1 MMNTKVQGTFAD
13 SNFRGQFANTMAAFF
28 AGPTP
33 EEKARQEAKRA
44 REKAKEDAE
53 EAERLEAEAEAA
65 AEVEAER
72 LEQERQDRADEAQ
85 ARKEARGDDD
95 QPEVTAQTLKNAF
108 SAFFKP
114 VKAVVEEAVHRGRT
128 AASEQDIV
136 DVVAKPV
143 KAAPAEPAPAPVT
156 PEPVVPAPAAP
167 VPAKAADKPSDFA
180 TSATVEAEAKK
191 APAAPEATADKS
203 DTGTVL
209 PPESY
214 PDAVRKMREAQ
225 GKK

>member
-13 SNFRGQFANTMAAFF
+13 SNFRGQFVGKMAAFF

-72 LEQERQDRADEAQ
+72 LEQERQDRADEAE
-85 ARKEARGDDD
+85 ARKEARGNDD
-95 QPEVTAQTLKNAF
+95 QPEVTVQTLKNAF
-108 SAFFKP
+108 GAFFKP
-114 VKAVVEEAVHRGRT
+114 VKAVVQEAVHRGRT
-128 AASEQDIV
+128 AACEQDIT
-136 DVVAKPV
+136 DVEVKPV
-143 KAAPAEPAPAPVT
+143 KAAPVEPAPAPVT
-156 PEPVVPAPAAP
+156 PEPVVPAPA
-167 VPAKAADKPSDFA
+167 KAAEKSSDFA

-191 APAAPEATADKS
+191 APAAPEATVDKS
-203 DTGTVL
+203 ENGTVL